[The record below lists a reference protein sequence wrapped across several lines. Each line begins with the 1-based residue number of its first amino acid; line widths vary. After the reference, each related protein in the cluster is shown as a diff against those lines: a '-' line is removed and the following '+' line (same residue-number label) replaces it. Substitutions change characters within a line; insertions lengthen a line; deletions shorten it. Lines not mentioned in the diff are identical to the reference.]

1 MDSFTL
7 KQLLWSTDVVMANVA
22 NYEQHPISTAQSIKI
37 TKEGVTYP
45 SLVSSG
51 FTVPKRSPHQFLANE
66 HFTVE
71 GLKLGGV
78 SQNFPKCGTQPHS
91 ATPDHNLIYSRTQ
104 PTGPN
109 GVKLWISQNGTLY
122 ASDGVIQ
129 VLGGPSPEFDVDAA
143 PFVHQRRGVQFII
156 MHLCSGGGGGGS
168 YYASSRGRGGGSGA
182 TLILLF
188 KIGARNPDPDK
199 TPVYAETSP
208 LIIGIQNGGEGGAYS
223 ENGDEGGAVTLTG
236 PGVNITI
243 DPGKGGKDGG
253 AWSTGGQGGEK
264 PNVTNTNVL
273 SVLAS
278 RSGSDQDRPYG
289 GVTKITNYTD
299 PTAASIEVSTMNSFA
314 PLGCGNGGNGGLTT
328 KSPGSDGN
336 PGALFIYY

>member
-1 MDSFTL
+1 MDGFTL
-7 KQLLWSTDVVMANVA
+7 QQLLWSTDVVMANLA
-22 NYEQHPISTAQSIKI
+22 NYEQHPISTAQSVKI
-37 TKEGVTYP
+37 TKDGVTYP

-51 FTVPKRSPHQFLANE
+51 FAVPKRSLHPLLTNE
-66 HFTVE
+66 HFTVA

-78 SQNFPKCGTQPHS
+78 SQTFPKCGTQPHS
-91 ATPDHNLIYSRTQ
+91 ATPAHNLIYSRTQ
-104 PTGPN
+104 PTDSG
-109 GVKLWISQNGTLY
+109 GVKLWIDQNGTLY
-122 ASDGVIQ
+122 ASDESIR
-129 VLGGPSPEFDVDAA
+129 VLGGPSPEFYEGAT
-143 PFVHQRRGVQFII
+143 PFTIQKRGVQFII

-188 KIGARNPDPDK
+188 KIGARNSDK
-199 TPVYAETSP
+199 TPVYSEISP
-208 LIIGIQNGGEGGAYS
+208 LVIEIQNGGEGGAYS
-223 ENGDEGGAVTLTG
+223 KNGDEGGAVTLKG
-236 PGVNITI
+236 PGVNIMI

-253 AWSTGGQGGEK
+253 AWSTGGQGGVE
-264 PNVTNTNVL
+264 PNVPNTNVL
-273 SVLAS
+273 FVLAS

-328 KSPGSDGN
+328 KAPGSNGN